1 MPLPPKT
8 IVICSTARLVR
19 GLVLCEQLEQLA
31 KGQKQ
36 WQSLEAYTLQQWLD
50 TQIGNA
56 VLMGEI
62 ASDVLPTT
70 VLSEVAEAFLW
81 EQAISA
87 CLAKHEAAALF
98 DIRALA
104 KSAIEAN
111 QLMYEWRIDEAEINH
126 EYISQETRQFLR
138 WRHTFQALCQQQ
150 DAIESARFISLQ
162 IKLIQQ
168 LAPNLPAGIM
178 LAGFDRIMP
187 LVQSLLDFFK
197 ASGVEVQRFATYMQ
211 QKTHIQYHALLDSRA
226 ECRAVVAWAKN
237 KLAENPQAQLAI
249 ISPVLGTIRR
259 ELADLLDDTFHPE
272 TLRADLYETPRCY
285 DFSLGLTVTEY
296 PLVQSALQLLRFV
309 LTKPVIGFEE
319 VNALLQDVYWGS
331 IAELDTKAALNAYLR
346 QHLNASYS
354 LERLMTQTNKFCAE
368 YNASLEVL
376 KAHLN
381 VIQEFSRLQP
391 QQRQP
396 LSYWIAAF
404 VTLLDTVNWAKTR
417 SISSH
422 EYQQKNAFSKC
433 INTIKTLDKVLGN
446 VTALETLQKLTE
458 LCANTMFQPESK
470 GEVRIQLL
478 GLLETPA
485 LQQDAV
491 WVMNMNDQYWPP
503 QVRLNPL
510 LPAELQR
517 KRGMP
522 NASASIQ
529 STFASL
535 VHQRWLASA
544 KEVVFSYA
552 VKEQDRELR
561 PSPLLDAGFRQITEL
576 TQMRIQQVSPET
588 VTTLAEQLAQPT
600 AMEMLD
606 DSMAPAI
613 RDDEKVRGG
622 TKLFATQ
629 AICPAWTFYQY
640 RLGARKLETP
650 MDGLDN
656 LSRGSLLHKVLQT
669 FWLDCQDSSRLKA
682 MDVGQ
687 LSIAIDDAIEKS
699 IRDLSHELNFNLPAQ
714 ILQIER
720 KRLSQLMQYWLALEA
735 ERTEFSVLACEK
747 KYQLNVEG
755 LNLNLAIDRIDSLP
769 DGGIVVI
776 DYKTSSAISNKS
788 WGDDRIAEPQLPI
801 YAALALKD
809 EEVVAVCFGK
819 VRTDETKFVGLSES
833 PDILPEVGTL
843 DKVRGNAFKRF
854 EDWHALIAHWEQSLL
869 NIALEIRSGVASVTF
884 ENENDLAYCDVKPL
898 LRLPERQ
905 MQFEH
910 LQSQTI
916 QSPKPS
922 GGST

>member
-19 GLVLCEQLEQLA
+19 GILLREQLQQLA
-31 KGQKQ
+31 AGQKQ
-36 WQSLEAYTLQQWLD
+36 WQSIEAYTLSQWLE
-50 TQIGNA
+50 TQLGNA
-56 VLMGEI
+56 MLMGEI
-62 ASDVLPTT
+62 ASDALPTT

-81 EQAISA
+81 EQAIST

-111 QLMYEWRIDEAEINH
+111 QLMYQWCIDEAEINQ

-150 DAIESARFISLQ
+150 DAIESARLISLQ
-162 IKLIQQ
+162 VKLIQQ
-168 LAPNLPAGIM
+168 LVPNLPTRIM
-178 LAGFDRIMP
+178 LAGFDRITP
-187 LVQSLLDFFK
+187 LEAGLLDFFK
-197 ASGVEVQRFATYMQ
+197 VSNVEVQRFATYAQ
-211 QKTHIQYHALLDSRA
+211 QETDIQYHALLDSQA

-249 ISPVLGTIRR
+249 VSPVLGNIRR

-272 TLRADLYETPRCY
+272 TLQANLYEIPRCY
-285 DFSLGLTVTEY
+285 DFSLGLALTEY
-296 PLVQSALQLLRFV
+296 SIVQSALQLLRFV
-309 LTKPVIGFEE
+309 LTKPAIGFED
-319 VNALLQDVYWGS
+319 VNVLLQDVYWGS
-331 IAELDTKAALNAYLR
+331 IAELDTKAALDAYLR
-346 QHLNASYS
+346 QHLNATYS
-354 LERLMTQTNKFCAE
+354 LEKLLAQTNRFCTE
-368 YNASLEVL
+368 FNISLEMLV
-376 KAHLN
+376 AHLN
-381 VIQEFSRLQP
+381 VMHEFGRLQP

-404 VTLLDTVNWAKTR
+404 VTLLDTLNWAKTR

-433 INTIKTLDKVLGN
+433 ISTLKTLDKVFGK
-446 VTALETLQKLTE
+446 VTALEALQKLTE

-491 WVMNMNDQYWPP
+491 WVMNMNDQHWPP
-503 QVRLNPL
+503 QVKLNPL

-517 KRGMP
+517 TCGTP

-529 STFASL
+529 STFATL

-561 PSPLLDAGFRQITEL
+561 PSPLLNAEL
-576 TQMRIQQVSPET
+576 TQVQPATPEML
-588 VTTLAEQLAQPT
+588 VTLAEQLAKPVS
-600 AMEMLD
+600 MEMLD
-606 DSMAPAI
+606 DSMAPPV
-613 RDDEKVRGG
+613 RNDEKVRGG

-629 AICPAWTFYQY
+629 AICPAWAFYQY
-640 RLGARKLETP
+640 RLGARKLEAP

-656 LSRGSLLHKVLQT
+656 LSRGSLLHKVLQN
-669 FWLDCQDSSRLKA
+669 FWLDCQDSSRLKG
-682 MDVGQ
+682 MDEEQ
-687 LSIAIDDAIEKS
+687 LHVAIDAAIEKS
-699 IRDLSHELNFNLPAQ
+699 IRDLSHELSFNLPVQ
-714 ILQIER
+714 IFQIER
-720 KRLSQLMQYWLALEA
+720 QRLKQLMRYWLALEA
-735 ERTEFSVLACEK
+735 ERADFSVLACEK

-755 LNLNLAIDRIDSLP
+755 LNLNLAIDRMDTLP
-769 DGGIVVI
+769 DGGVVVI
-776 DYKTSSAISNKS
+776 DYKTSSVVSNKS

-801 YAALALKD
+801 YAALALKA
-809 EEVVAVCFGK
+809 EQVVAVCFGK
-819 VRTDETKFVGLSES
+819 VRSDETKFVGLSAS
-833 PDILPEVGTL
+833 ADVLPDVGTL
-843 DKVRGNAFKRF
+843 DKARGNAFKRF
-854 EDWHALIAHWEQSLL
+854 EGWDALIAHWEQSLL

-884 ENENDLAYCDVKPL
+884 ENESDLEYCDVKPL

-910 LQSQTI
+910 MQSLRTTVE
-916 QSPKPS
+916 
-922 GGST
+922 GGSE